1 MNGYIMIS
9 MEDFSA
15 ISSFVRV
22 VEAKSFKAAAAQ
34 LEMTPSGVSRAVSRL
49 EEQIGVRLLFRS
61 TRALRLTEDGE
72 SFYQRCKD
80 ILADIGEAVEA
91 LGYARTK
98 PRGKLRVA
106 VNVSIGRAALIPN
119 LADFESRYPD
129 VRLELAMSDRNIG
142 LIEEGIDCAIRM
154 GELEDSNLI
163 ARKLGYFSN
172 VLCASPEYLA
182 RHGTPTSIADLKR
195 HKCVNYVYPTN
206 GRPYQWQFDGP
217 DGPFALDV
225 DAHLLIN
232 DGESV
237 IQAAMAGLGIIQ
249 IPHWLAAAPISKGK
263 LTVIMQDTISTGSP
277 VWIVYPQKKHLS
289 ARVHAFID
297 WVQELFSRTNVP
309 ACRSMPIA
317 ANPAPADALLHEPV
331 ADDGGKQQ
339 PEAEPVLAGGV

>member
-1 MNGYIMIS
+1 MNGDIMII

-15 ISSFVRV
+15 IASFVRV
-22 VEAKSFKAAAAQ
+22 VEARSFRAAAAQ
-34 LEMTPSGVSRAVSRL
+34 LNMTPSGVSRAVSRL

-61 TRALRLTEDGE
+61 TRALRLTDDGE

-80 ILADIGEAVEA
+80 ILADLGDAVEA
-91 LGYARTK
+91 LAYARTK
-98 PRGKLRVA
+98 PQGKLRVA

-119 LADFESRYPD
+119 LADFEERYPD

-182 RHGTPTSIADLKR
+182 RHGTPTSIEDLKQ

-206 GRPYQWQFDGP
+206 GRTYQWQFDSP
-217 DGPFALDV
+217 DGRIALDV

-249 IPHWLAAAPISKGK
+249 VPHWLAAGPIGKGK
-263 LTVIMQDTISTGSP
+263 LEVIMQDTISTGSP

-289 ARVHAFID
+289 ARVHAFMD
-297 WVQELFSRTNVP
+297 WVQELFSRNNVP
-309 ACRSMPIA
+309 ACRLMPGA
-317 ANPAPADALLHEPV
+317 KSACVAQEDAQPQYRSALV
-331 ADDGGKQQ
+331 A
-339 PEAEPVLAGGV
+339 ET